1 MAACPYLLTVR
12 RQGRQAY
19 LQPGKGT
26 ILVASLSVARTLG
39 GAFSLDVQRQIEAA
53 VDVQLP
59 VDVVQMDLQRAF
71 LDGQP
76 PGDFL
81 VGEAPGNELHDVGF
95 PCGEPGPPLAAIR
108 VALLPPSS
116 GEPM

>member
-19 LQPGKGT
+19 LQPGEGRSWSPR
-26 ILVASLSVARTLG
+26 LE

-59 VDVVQMDLQRAF
+59 VDVVRSEEHTSELQSLAYLVCRLLLEKKKQEVRAVKASR
-71 LDGQP
+71 DIMRR
-76 PGDFL
+76 
-81 VGEAPGNELHDVGF
+81 H
-95 PCGEPGPPLAAIR
+95 LA
-108 VALLPPSS
+108 V
-116 GEPM
+116 